1 MNRTYEPSNPL
12 SMPFECFRYDSGAN
26 DFPIRSHWHY
36 FAELL
41 LVRNGTMLLTVN
53 DDTQITVN
61 QGEVYFLCPQ
71 VSHGISCPEGE
82 SVSYDVIKMDINQ
95 LDATP
100 AYAPDL
106 KSILMDG
113 SQKKLPMKF
122 ERKVVECCRLDTL
135 VTECLKEYREHNY
148 GYDLV
153 IRAILYQIAIQ
164 IVRHWMRNGFTVRC
178 SVYQS
183 DLFSSVDSI
192 TSYIDKHIREGLQ
205 VEELATH
212 CGMSY
217 SGFSKKF
224 KELYGI
230 SCKEYICRVR
240 IAKVEHYLRFTN
252 EDLTY
257 VSQETGYSDCS
268 HMIKEFKAVKGITPG
283 KYRRL
288 CRCEPEPEESQ
299 KS

>member
-1 MNRTYEPSNPL
+1 MNQNYEPSNPL
-12 SMPFECFRYDSGAN
+12 SMPFECFRYNSETHI
-26 DFPIRSHWHY
+26 FPIHSHWHY

-41 LVRNGTMLLTVN
+41 LVKSGTALVTVN
-53 DDTQITVN
+53 DDLQISVN
-61 QGEVYFLCPQ
+61 SGCMYFICPQ
-71 VSHGISCPEGE
+71 VTHAISCSKNEHI
-82 SVSYDVIKMDINQ
+82 SYDVIKMDINQ
-95 LDATP
+95 LESTP
-100 AYAPDL
+100 PYAPDI

-113 SQKKLPMKF
+113 SQKNLPMLFDKATVQSMGID
-122 ERKVVECCRLDTL
+122 RL
-135 VTECLKEYREHNY
+135 VTECLREYRERNY

-153 IRAILYQIAIQ
+153 IRAMLYQITTQ
-164 IVRHWMRNGFTVRC
+164 IIRQWMKNGFTIRC
-178 SVYQS
+178 CVYQS

-205 VEELATH
+205 VEELAAH

-252 EDLTY
+252 EDLTF

-268 HMIKEFKAVKGITPG
+268 HMIKEFKLINGITPG
-283 KYRRL
+283 RYRRA
-288 CRCEPEPEESQ
+288 CRLENGTDADEA
-299 KS
+299 